1 MFFMTRSIAS
11 DSPSD
16 GVAAVERAL
25 AIVEAITQHAQPIT
39 LADLSRATGYYKST
53 LLRLLASLERFALVV
68 RRGDGLYALGP
79 YASRLGRAYDQAYQ
93 LTDTIEPLL
102 HELVQAGSESA
113 SFHAYHDTA
122 SRICLLRV
130 DSHHSTLDRIRA
142 GDQLPLDKGAAG
154 KLLTAYLVDHA
165 QPEQAGLVAL
175 SMGERDPNCAAVAS
189 PVFGSAG
196 EMCGAI
202 SLSGPKER
210 FTPQAISSMSRQVQ
224 QAAARASV
232 ALGGTWPGAADALR

>member
-1 MFFMTRSIAS
+1 MTRTSAPDTS
-11 DSPSD
+11 SD

-25 AIVEAITQHAQPIT
+25 AIVEAIAQHAQPIS
-39 LADLSRATGYYKST
+39 LADLARATGYYKST
-53 LLRLLASLERFALVV
+53 LLRLLASLERFAMIV
-68 RRGDGLYALGP
+68 RRGDGQYALGP
-79 YASRLGRAYDQAYQ
+79 YAHRLGRAYDHAYR

-113 SFHAYHDTA
+113 SFHAYHDA
-122 SRICLLRV
+122 VSRVCLLRV

-142 GDQLPLDKGAAG
+142 GDLLPLDRGAPG
-154 KLLTAYLVDHA
+154 KLLTAYLVEHA
-165 QPEQAGLVAL
+165 TAQQAGLVTL

-189 PVFGSAG
+189 PVFDSAG

-210 FTPQAISSMSRQVQ
+210 FTPQAIQSMSQQVQ
-224 QAAARASV
+224 QAASRASA
-232 ALGGTWPGAADALR
+232 ALGGTWPK